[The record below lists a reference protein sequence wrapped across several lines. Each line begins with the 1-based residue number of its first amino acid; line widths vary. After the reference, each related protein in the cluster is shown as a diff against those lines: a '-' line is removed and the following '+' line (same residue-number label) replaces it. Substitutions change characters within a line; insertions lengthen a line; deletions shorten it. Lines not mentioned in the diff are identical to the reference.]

1 VFIFEF
7 SMLQTNKQVRMEI
20 QQAWECVTPPS
31 LGSSD
36 ADSTRHVAVQ
46 GCCEEATFRPRS

>member
-1 VFIFEF
+1 MFIFEF

-46 GCCEEATFRPRS
+46 GCCEEATFRQRS